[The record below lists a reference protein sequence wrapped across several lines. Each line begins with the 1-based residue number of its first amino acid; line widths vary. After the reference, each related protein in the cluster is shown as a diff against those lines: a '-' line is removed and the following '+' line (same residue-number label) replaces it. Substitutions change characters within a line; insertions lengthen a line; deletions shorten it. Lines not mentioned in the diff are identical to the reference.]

1 MPRVSSTRNSRSPKK
16 VNSPKKPKYTKKE
29 LEIAKF
35 LVSARK
41 TIVKRDK
48 VRKSKKFNS
57 SQKPNAPSGWEGPMP
72 GFVKKTVTDPKTGKT
87 ITKAFHDFDEAVQV
101 ANRVGAGGITRT
113 PMGFKLRKENK
124 VFNNA
129 ASTNKKEVSWL
140 KSRGR
145 TSSRK
150 SSTKN

>member
-1 MPRVSSTRNSRSPKK
+1 MPRSSNTHKSPKK
-16 VNSPKKPKYTKKE
+16 SKSKYSKKE

-35 LVSARK
+35 LASAKK

-57 SQKPNAPSGWEGPMP
+57 SQKPNAPSGWEGPFP
-72 GFVKKTVTDPKTGKT
+72 GFVKKTAVDPKTGKT
-87 ITKAFHDFDEAVQV
+87 IIKAFHDFDEAVQV

-129 ASTNKKEVSWL
+129 TSTSKKEVSWL
-140 KSRGR
+140 KSRSR
-145 TSSRK
+145 RSSSKSPKRK
-150 SSTKN
+150 SSN

>member
-1 MPRVSSTRNSRSPKK
+1 MPSSSNTHKSPKK
-16 VNSPKKPKYTKKE
+16 AKYTKKE

-35 LVSARK
+35 LASAKK

-57 SQKPNAPSGWEGPMP
+57 SQKPNAPSGWEGPFP
-72 GFVKKTVTDPKTGKT
+72 GFVKKTVVDPKTGKT
-87 ITKAFHDFDEAVQV
+87 IVKSFRDFDEAVKE

-124 VFNNA
+124 VFDNPT
-129 ASTNKKEVSWL
+129 SRSKKEVSWL
-140 KSRGR
+140 KSRSR
-145 TSSRK
+145 SSSSKSPKRK
-150 SSTKN
+150 SN